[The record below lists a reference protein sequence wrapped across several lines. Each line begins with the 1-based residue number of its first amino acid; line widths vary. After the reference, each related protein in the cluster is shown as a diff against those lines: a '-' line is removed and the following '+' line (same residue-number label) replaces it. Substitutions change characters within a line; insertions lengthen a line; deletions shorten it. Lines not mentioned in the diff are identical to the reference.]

1 MPCLSPGTLVHSLIP
16 HRTCWVDDV
25 CVGDLSTLAYAIAA
39 LVDLTSRRT
48 RTNAKTENVCLRDRP
63 SGRKL
68 DNRDPTQCTPHLK
81 HEAAGSFPKRLC
93 IPGGG
98 RKPVP
103 SQFHPVS
110 LRLDLP
116 FPKGLRTS

>member
-1 MPCLSPGTLVHSLIP
+1 MKPDETRRTRTPPHEACDGEQSLAVGTIQYRVSVLEPSFIPFPPHLPYSLIP

-25 CVGDLSTLAYAIAA
+25 CVGDQSSLAYAIAA

-48 RTNAKTENVCLRDRP
+48 CTNAKTENVCLRDRP

-81 HEAAGSFPKRLC
+81 HEAAG
-93 IPGGG
+93 
-98 RKPVP
+98 
-103 SQFHPVS
+103 
-110 LRLDLP
+110 
-116 FPKGLRTS
+116 